1 LLASA
6 TSGTFQALLYL
17 AIASAVVLVIGISV
31 LIYRERARAK
41 TPIAR
46 ATRYREELISLVKD
60 EDTADRLAEGEL
72 ARDPGIDMPT
82 AYKRA
87 LERLRYERS
96 R

>member
-1 LLASA
+1 MIYLVIVSA
-6 TSGTFQALLYL
+6 VFL
-17 AIASAVVLVIGISV
+17 AIGIIVLVM
-31 LIYRERARAK
+31 RRRAAEK

-46 ATRYREELISLVKD
+46 ATRYRDELISLVKD

-72 ARDPGIDMPT
+72 ARDPSIDMPT

-87 LERLRYERS
+87 VERLRYERS